1 MVAFLW
7 PHRLPFAAVS
17 KRSTSVSVRYS
28 RVRRSAL
35 GARLGVTVR
44 FTVAGVT
51 SLRCDLAMWFNLP
64 VLTTV
69 RTMVD
74 LRTVASGRIDAQLG
88 RIGCATL
95 PPCWTGR
102 GCGWR
107 ITGEPKFY

>member
-1 MVAFLW
+1 MVASLW

-35 GARLGVTVR
+35 GPRLGVTVR

-51 SLRCDLAMWFNLP
+51 SLRCDLAMGFALP

-69 RTMVD
+69 RTKA
-74 LRTVASGRIDAQLG
+74 LFRIVASGMGLARGWPVGLG
-88 RIGCATL
+88 D
-95 PPCWTGR
+95 PPPSMDRPGVR
-102 GCGWR
+102 DLSL
-107 ITGEPKFY
+107 IHI